1 MIVMHIQARLSIVI
15 WYPRLTSCAFPLTA
29 VDPPSLRTSHA
40 IEEMP
45 WMENAAAGF
54 ANLALNAGSMT
65 FRMVLVA
72 MVAAAMVAAAHA
84 NSASEATLA

>member
-1 MIVMHIQARLSIVI
+1 
-15 WYPRLTSCAFPLTA
+15 
-29 VDPPSLRTSHA
+29 
-40 IEEMP
+40 MP

-72 MVAAAMVAAAHA
+72 MVAAAMVATAHA
-84 NSASEATLA
+84 HSASEVTLA